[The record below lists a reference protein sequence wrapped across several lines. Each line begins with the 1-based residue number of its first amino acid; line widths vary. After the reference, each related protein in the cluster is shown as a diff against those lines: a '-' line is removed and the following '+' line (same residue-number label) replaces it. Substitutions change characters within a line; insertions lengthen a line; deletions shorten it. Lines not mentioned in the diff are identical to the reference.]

1 MPKKSSNPKVTDE
14 IAKPEEPV
22 KQKKTKSK
30 DVESDVEDVNKD
42 LALVKSNSMK
52 ANEPAP
58 EAENIVEQKDTKKK
72 VKVEKKKET
81 VAEVVETKT
90 TKKKA
95 DKKETVDPVVEVVET
110 KTTKKKADKKETVEP
125 VVEVVETKTTKKK
138 TDKKETVEPDVEVV
152 ETKTTKKKTDKKE
165 TVESVEETKTSK
177 KKPDVTVKSNTDD
190 VALLDEKKKL
200 WAQLSARHSEVT
212 EEREKLNVQI
222 KEVVASLSELMS
234 KVHKSTDVGFTLEN
248 APKLPKESGNLFTKI
263 TKPMDS
269 DSDSDTTDSDED
281 DSPKAE
287 LKSSKS
293 KKKVVK
299 TLQKSTLGAVSSMKL
314 NESDSDD
321 DSD

>member
-95 DKKETVDPVVEVVET
+95 DKKETV
-110 KTTKKKADKKETVEP
+110 EP
-125 VVEVVETKTTKKK
+125 V
-138 TDKKETVEPDVEVV
+138 VEVV